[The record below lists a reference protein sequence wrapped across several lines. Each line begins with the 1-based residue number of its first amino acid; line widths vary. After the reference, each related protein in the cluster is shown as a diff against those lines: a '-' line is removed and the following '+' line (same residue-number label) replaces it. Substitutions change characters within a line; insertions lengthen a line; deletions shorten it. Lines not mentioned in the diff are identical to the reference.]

1 LKGKIRNIAKPS
13 SSYHEVRWEVFGQG
27 VGKSKFLR
35 VEPDHLAMTH
45 DELRNNCWPRGSMS
59 GKITPAVQAL
69 QQAQVGFQLLEYDY
83 DPSADAIGLQA
94 AQALGRDPSTVFKTL
109 VIALDSGELICA
121 IIPSDRQLD
130 LKAIAAGAGAKKAE
144 LADPGEAERAT
155 GYVVGGISPLGQRK
169 RLRTFV
175 DAAGSALDEI
185 VVNGGRRGL
194 QLTLRPADLVRITSA
209 AVLPVTR

>member
-1 LKGKIRNIAKPS
+1 MRGSAVRRGHSYLKGGKFWLLISWLRVHLKGKIRNIAKPS

-35 VEPDHLAMTH
+35 VEPDHLSMTH
-45 DELRNNCWPRGSMS
+45 DELCNNCWPRGSMR

-109 VIALDSGELICA
+109 VIALDSGELVCA
-121 IIPSDRQLD
+121 IVPSDRQLN
-130 LKAIAAGAGAKKAE
+130 LKAIAAGAGAKKASW
-144 LADPGEAERAT
+144 PIR
-155 GYVVGGISPLGQRK
+155 
-169 RLRTFV
+169 
-175 DAAGSALDEI
+175 
-185 VVNGGRRGL
+185 GRRSAPPGMSWAESVL
-194 QLTLRPADLVRITSA
+194 WDNASVCAPLSMLRALRSTKLS
-209 AVLPVTR
+209 

>member
-1 LKGKIRNIAKPS
+1 MRGSAVRRGHSYLKGGKFWLLISWLRVHLKGKIRNIAKPS

-130 LKAIAAGAGAKKAE
+130 LKAIA
-144 LADPGEAERAT
+144 
-155 GYVVGGISPLGQRK
+155 
-169 RLRTFV
+169 
-175 DAAGSALDEI
+175 
-185 VVNGGRRGL
+185 
-194 QLTLRPADLVRITSA
+194 
-209 AVLPVTR
+209 